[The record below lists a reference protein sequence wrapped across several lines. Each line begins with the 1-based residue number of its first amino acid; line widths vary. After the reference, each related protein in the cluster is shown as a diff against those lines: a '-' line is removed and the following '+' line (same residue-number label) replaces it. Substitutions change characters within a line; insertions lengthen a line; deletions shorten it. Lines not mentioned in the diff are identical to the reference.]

1 VETVVA
7 VSCLKHVFEDG
18 TVVEMC
24 GLDFEVQRGDR
35 VAVLGPNGS
44 GKSTLLFHLLG
55 LLRPEEGTVRVLGV
69 DPAREFAS
77 VRERIGVV
85 LQNVEEQIVAPTVR
99 EDVSF
104 SLRQYGRPAEEVEDR
119 TRRALEMLGIA
130 HLADRVPHHLSGGEK
145 RKVALAG
152 ALALDPVLLVLD
164 EPLEGLDPKARSAT
178 VSLLN
183 DYCARSG
190 CTLILTTHDINS
202 VAEVADRVY
211 VMAAGGGMVMKG
223 SPADVFSETQR
234 LASSNIEPPILADLF
249 SRLEE
254 KTGASLPPALTVRE
268 AVEALLEWKE
278 EKPAERA
285 AAREEASG

>member
-1 VETVVA
+1 METVVA